1 MANHNIIPQG
11 EQARFI
17 VKSNRADFSFEE
29 SDYSLEIIYGMNGQ
43 RITIGKDEFVKEGN
57 DWTVR
62 FSTSGIIGSMTA
74 RLTVNFEDED
84 CEGGIRKEVDEQ
96 IIGFVTTAPCARLL
110 RLIQLAFNRGQHI
123 ISYTYIKNGE

>member
-43 RITIGKDEFVKEGN
+43 RITIDKDEFVKEGN

-62 FSTSGIIGSMTA
+62 FSTSGIVGSVLA
-74 RLTVNFEDED
+74 RLTVEFEDED
-84 CEGGIRKEVDEQ
+84 CAEGIRPEVDEQ
-96 IIGFVTTAPCARLL
+96 YIGFVTTSPCTKLHQCHAC
-110 RLIQLAFNRGQHI
+110 GGDHI
-123 ISYTYIKNGE
+123 ISYTYIKNGD